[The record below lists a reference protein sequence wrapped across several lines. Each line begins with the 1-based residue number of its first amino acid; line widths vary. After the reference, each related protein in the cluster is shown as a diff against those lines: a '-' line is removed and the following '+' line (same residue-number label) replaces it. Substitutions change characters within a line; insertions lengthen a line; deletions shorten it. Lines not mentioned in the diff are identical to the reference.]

1 MDALAGASRGWVERY
16 RKRQQEL
23 AEGVDADLVQANRL
37 RTPTTDIQQQAVTAM
52 SLSISKYAP
61 NPGQECEGD
70 FTSTTMDELAGR
82 RLFGFEFY
90 EQFLL
95 FTRLQTN
102 QRRSRRIRWIA

>member
-70 FTSTTMDELAGR
+70 ITPLI
-82 RLFGFEFY
+82 RLGPQNRHSLGVSRIGTHSPISVPFPC
-90 EQFLL
+90 
-95 FTRLQTN
+95 
-102 QRRSRRIRWIA
+102 RRSQ